1 MKSIDEKTNE
11 NIQKILIGNKIDL
24 VNNKVVTKSQAK
36 KLSKKYKIKFC
47 EVSVFT
53 NEGLQ

>member
-1 MKSIDEKTNE
+1 MKSIDEKANE